1 MAAEEEKKRNINLPI
16 GESELNCQEQTK
28 VKWVDFLLLLLL
40 LSLHILVTI
49 SGSSSFECHSKL
61 DE

>member
-28 VKWVDFLLLLLL
+28 VKWLHFLLLLL
-40 LSLHILVTI
+40 LSLHVLVTI

-61 DE
+61 DD

>member
-28 VKWVDFLLLLLL
+28 VKWHHFLLLLL

-61 DE
+61 DD